1 MKNTK
6 LGRRNAG
13 RLTAA
18 AVALAAA
25 FILAVMPAAAAT
37 INATD
42 VTIRNTAEDK
52 SDYSNAIGV
61 LNEGDQV
68 TVLSRTTDASG
79 IEWFY
84 IELENGN
91 KGYVK
96 AQWVSNDGAGVP
108 EEESAP
114 AQEAAEQ
121 EAAEPETDEQEVDEE
136 DIIDEEDLLDDDWT
150 EEDTAAGTPASEND
164 AAAAAEDSVAEDQDT
179 PAVDNGQAY
188 DPYTD
193 PNAQYVIN
201 YMTEEDGTGA
211 WYVYNYDTDKR
222 IRMGDLEKLSDAQ
235 NAAQKSAA
243 SAGRWRTIACIL
255 LILLIAL
262 LVFLYIVLRR
272 NSGGP
277 APSRRNRRQTRA
289 ARDDDDD
296 DDEDE
301 DMSEW
306 EDEDDSSS
314 DEDEAAPSK
323 AEVDED
329 EEDSY
334 DIEDEEE
341 ESYDD
346 DSYDEDDE
354 DEEDEE
360 DDEDDYEDDDDEEET
375 PRKGG
380 FFSMLRN
387 MFASDDLDDDYDED
401 EDDEDED
408 DVIVRAKFSGTIR
421 KGGKYNI
428 GGFRYQ
434 VTGTGSTGTLTIC
447 SALKKNATLVIPDAI
462 EINGKLYKVTAISAS
477 AFSKNSKL
485 KKVTVGRYVN
495 TIGKKAFFNCK
506 NLKTIVFK
514 GASLKKVGTQAFKNT
529 AKKAKVTTPGKV
541 TKIKKLLQKSGL
553 NKNAKVSS

>member
-96 AQWVSNDGAGVP
+96 AQWVSNDGAAVP

-114 AQEAAEQ
+114 AQEAAEE

-164 AAAAAEDSVAEDQDT
+164 AAAAAEDSVADDQDT

-277 APSRRNRRQTRA
+277 APS
-289 ARDDDDD
+289 
-296 DDEDE
+296 
-301 DMSEW
+301 
-306 EDEDDSSS
+306 
-314 DEDEAAPSK
+314 
-323 AEVDED
+323 
-329 EEDSY
+329 
-334 DIEDEEE
+334 
-341 ESYDD
+341 
-346 DSYDEDDE
+346 
-354 DEEDEE
+354 
-360 DDEDDYEDDDDEEET
+360 
-375 PRKGG
+375 
-380 FFSMLRN
+380 
-387 MFASDDLDDDYDED
+387 
-401 EDDEDED
+401 
-408 DVIVRAKFSGTIR
+408 
-421 KGGKYNI
+421 
-428 GGFRYQ
+428 
-434 VTGTGSTGTLTIC
+434 
-447 SALKKNATLVIPDAI
+447 
-462 EINGKLYKVTAISAS
+462 
-477 AFSKNSKL
+477 
-485 KKVTVGRYVN
+485 
-495 TIGKKAFFNCK
+495 
-506 NLKTIVFK
+506 
-514 GASLKKVGTQAFKNT
+514 
-529 AKKAKVTTPGKV
+529 
-541 TKIKKLLQKSGL
+541 
-553 NKNAKVSS
+553 